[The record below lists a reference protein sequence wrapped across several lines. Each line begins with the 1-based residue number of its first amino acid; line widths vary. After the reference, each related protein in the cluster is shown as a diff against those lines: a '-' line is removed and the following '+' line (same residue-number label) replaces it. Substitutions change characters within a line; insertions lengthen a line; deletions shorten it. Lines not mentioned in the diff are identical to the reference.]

1 MLRRRVRTSAAKRL
15 QGAIFVAGSALLIT
29 SSALAAS
36 SPSYEFHIARKPLGE
51 ALIDFAVQSNLSIGG
66 VSACAGRTEGLSGRY
81 TVDEGLTR
89 LLDGSNCRFRRVAS
103 DTVRILPLER
113 AEPQPAPEPQGA
125 QPAPLP
131 SPPEPPPEL
140 VVQEVVVSATK
151 RAAMVDQLP
160 YAISALGAEDLRAA
174 GAVDID
180 DVASQLASLSTTN
193 LGPGRDK
200 ILLRGLSDGVFTGR
214 TQSTVGVYL
223 DNVPITYNAPDPD
236 LHIGDL
242 DQLEVLRG
250 PQGTLYGGGTM
261 SGIYRI
267 VPRRPELDQVSGS
280 FRGGLAET
288 QNGGLSDQFE
298 GAINAPLVKDRM
310 AIRAMAYQD
319 VEGGYIDDI
328 KLRQN
333 QIGGS
338 VRTGGRAYLRD
349 EVDPSL
355 TITLGGAYQ
364 EIHSN
369 DTQYISPDLGR
380 LHRAN
385 QVREA
390 SNNNFGH
397 AEAVIDKVGGW
408 GELRSTTSWVRH
420 DFSSLSD
427 ASNALPLFGVT
438 ATGVGSYDEPSKIDM
453 LVEDAVWTSP
463 SSGRL
468 QWLAGVFG
476 SLTQE
481 QTNAFL
487 RAGVQTDSPGQVL
500 YQEHRTDH
508 LSEAAIY
515 GEATWSF
522 TDALQ
527 ATVGARA
534 FLDRVETNSDVNAPQ
549 LNASRLFHGAT
560 DGNGV
565 SPKLALSYRLP
576 DRQLIYVSVEEGHRT
591 GGFNT
596 GGLIGAVFVT
606 SPSVPGLHRQFGA
619 DELWNYEIGA
629 KLSFFGDR
637 LRLRTA
643 GFYSAWT
650 NIQTDQF
657 LISGLSYTANA
668 GDGRNI
674 GLETEAQVRLTSAW
688 TLEANA
694 LVDQPVLEKA
704 APGFFPH
711 VPLPGVPDVLAGG
724 RTEYRFPLPFG
735 MQGLVSADARYVG
748 RSQLTFNPF
757 IVAPMGGY
765 VLARLSAQVAYG
777 RWRLAAF
784 LSNPTDASGNTFS
797 YGNPFNF
804 QQVREVTPQRP
815 RSLRLLLSAE
825 F

>member
-1 MLRRRVRTSAAKRL
+1 MARLCGSALA
-15 QGAIFVAGSALLIT
+15 AGSALVIVP
-29 SSALAAS
+29 SAWAAS
-36 SPSYEFHIARKPLGE
+36 SPSYEFRIGPKPLSE

-66 VSACAGRTEGLSGRY
+66 VSACAGRSEGLTGRL
-81 TVDEGLTR
+81 TVDEGLRR
-89 LLDGSNCRFRRVAS
+89 LLEGSNCRFRRVAS

-113 AEPQPAPEPQGA
+113 TEPKPQGA
-125 QPAPLP
+125 SPEPLP
-131 SPPEPPPEL
+131 PPPDAML
-140 VVQEVVVSATK
+140 MLQEVVVSATK
-151 RAAMVDQLP
+151 RAAVVDQLP
-160 YAISALGAEDLRAA
+160 YAVSALNSEALQTA

-180 DVASQLASLSTTN
+180 DVASQLASFSTTN
-193 LGPGRDK
+193 LGPGRNK

-223 DNVPITYNAPDPD
+223 DDVPITYNAPDPD

-242 DQLEVLRG
+242 DTVEVLRG
-250 PQGTLYGGGTM
+250 PQGTLYGGGAM

-267 VPRRPELDQVSGS
+267 VTRKPELDEVSGA
-280 FRGGLAET
+280 FRGGVADT
-288 QNGGLSDQFE
+288 QGGGLSNQVE
-298 GAINAPLVKDRM
+298 GIVNAPLVKDRL

-328 KLRQN
+328 NLHQA
-333 QIGGS
+333 QIDRS
-338 VRTGGRAYLRD
+338 VRTGGRAYLRAD
-349 EVDPSL
+349 IDPSL
-355 TITLGGAYQ
+355 TVTLGGAYQ

-369 DTQYISPDLGR
+369 DTQYISPSLGR

-385 QVREA
+385 LVREA
-390 SNNNFGH
+390 SDNNFGH
-397 AEAVIDKVGGW
+397 AEAVIEKVGSW
-408 GELRSTTSWVRH
+408 GLFRSTTSWVRH
-420 DFSSLSD
+420 DFSSRSD
-427 ASNALPLFGVT
+427 ATNALPLFSST

-453 LVEDAVWTSP
+453 LVEDAVWTSTG
-463 SSGRL
+463 SGRL
-468 QWLAGVFG
+468 QWLAGLFG
-476 SLTQE
+476 SFTHE
-481 QTNAFL
+481 QTDAFV
-487 RAGVQTDSPGQVL
+487 RAIDQGSAPALLL
-500 YQEHRTDH
+500 YQEHRDDR

-527 ATVGARA
+527 ATLGARA
-534 FLDRVETNSDVNAPQ
+534 SLNRVDTRSDVNDPQ
-549 LNASRLFHGAT
+549 TGRSRLFHGAANG
-560 DGNGV
+560 DGI
-565 SPKLALSYRLP
+565 SPKVALSYRLP
-576 DRQLIYVSVEEGHRT
+576 GRQLLYVSIEEGHRT

-596 GGLIGAVFVT
+596 GGLIGAVFAT
-606 SPSVPGLHRQFGA
+606 SPSVPGLHRKFGG
-619 DELWNYEIGA
+619 DELWNYEVGA

-643 GFYSAWT
+643 GFYNAWE

-657 LISGLSYTANA
+657 LVSGLSYTANA

-688 TLEANA
+688 TLQANV
-694 LVDQPVLEKA
+694 LIDQPVLEKPN
-704 APGFFPH
+704 PGFTAG
-711 VPLPGVPDVLAGG
+711 VNLPGVPDVLAGA

-735 MQGLVSADARYVG
+735 LKGLVSADARYVG
-748 RSQLTFNPF
+748 RSQLTFNPN

-765 VLARLSAQVAYG
+765 VLARLSAQASLG

-784 LSNPTDASGNTFS
+784 LSNPTNETGNTFS